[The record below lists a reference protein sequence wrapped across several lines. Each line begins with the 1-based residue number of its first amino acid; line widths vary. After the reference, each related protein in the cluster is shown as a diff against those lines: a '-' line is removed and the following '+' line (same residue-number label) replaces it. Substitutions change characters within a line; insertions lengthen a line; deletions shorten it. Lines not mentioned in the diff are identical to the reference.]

1 MKKQNLKSLKLN
13 KKSISNIQGGQK
25 TGPGNTHT
33 FTSYWAY
40 CPTNDID
47 CVSIRLTQCGCTIN
61 S

>member
-1 MKKQNLKSLKLN
+1 MKKQNFKSLKLN

-25 TGPGNTHT
+25 NGPGKT

-47 CVSIRLTQCGCTIN
+47 CVSQRLTQCGCTVN
-61 S
+61 G